1 MQPYPPVQQP
11 PPPAHQRPRVA
22 NAAMAI
28 VLVVALGVIGVA
40 IASPETVR
48 SAFAPN
54 PVSTLPGGGTTAPST
69 KKTTASPTSGPWIPQ
84 PSTTRTTRTTTTP
97 SILPTPTGEQ
107 SLSGNPIYQAGGM
120 TKQVCAPPGWPSDG
134 PAGQAFYAT
143 SKTCLEN
150 AWRPLFERVRLEYDA
165 PKVIVP
171 TGASVSSP
179 CGSMDGKDYAA
190 FYCNANQAIYM
201 PIQTLQE
208 GAVPLIYLSVFAHE
222 FGHHVQ
228 QLTGTLSES
237 WERER
242 AAGINTPA
250 GLELSRRL
258 ELQAQCYSGLFVE
271 TAVDS
276 GGPFTRADVG
286 PVLDRYGNT
295 GADTHGNAEHRQSWW
310 TRGMQNQIGLCDTWS
325 ASSAEVS

>member
-1 MQPYPPVQQP
+1 
-11 PPPAHQRPRVA
+11 
-22 NAAMAI
+22 MAI

-48 SAFAPN
+48 SAFGPN

-97 SILPTPTGEQ
+97 SVLPTPTKEQ
-107 SLSGNPIYQAGGM
+107 ALSGNPIYQAGGM

-150 AWRPLFERVRLEYDA
+150 AWRPLFERVSMEYDA
-165 PKVIVP
+165 PSVMVP
-171 TGASVSSP
+171 TGASVTSP

-190 FYCNANQAIYM
+190 FYCSGNQTLYM

-208 GAVPLIYLSVFAHE
+208 GALPLIYLSVFAHE

-237 WERER
+237 WKRQR
-242 AAGINTPA
+242 TAGIKSPA

-271 TAVDS
+271 AAVDS

-295 GADTHGNAEHRQSWW
+295 GRDTHGTSAHRQSWW
-310 TRGMQNQIGLCDTWS
+310 TRGMQNQIGLCNTWS
-325 ASSAEVS
+325 ASSAEVA